1 MPRARSADAATL
13 TLVGAEFE
21 ESLISWEVVSVDWS
35 LELDQVVVVD
45 LELDE
50 NEL

>member
-13 TLVGAEFE
+13 ALVEAEFV
-21 ESLISWEVVSVDWS
+21 SWEVGGVDWS